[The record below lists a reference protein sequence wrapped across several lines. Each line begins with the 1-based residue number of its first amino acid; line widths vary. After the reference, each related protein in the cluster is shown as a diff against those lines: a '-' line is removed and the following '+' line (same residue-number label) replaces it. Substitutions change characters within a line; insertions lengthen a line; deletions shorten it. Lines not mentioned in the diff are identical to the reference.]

1 MNRNLIIS
9 LLLVTIGQVL
19 VFLQLQGQFLLVR
32 LKDNAIIPI
41 LIGIPISYILLKY
54 TKYCAIAFDG
64 QIWPGRLIGF
74 AVGAIVFTS
83 MSWLL
88 MKEPINAKTF
98 VCLLLSIGI
107 LGIQIFWK

>member
-9 LLLVTIGQVL
+9 LLLVTFGQVL
-19 VFLQLQGQFLLVR
+19 AFLQLQGQFLVTR
-32 LKDNAIIPI
+32 LKDNVMIPI
-41 LIGIPISYILLKY
+41 LIGIPISYVLLKY

-74 AVGAIVFTS
+74 AVGAIVFTT

-88 MKEPINAKTF
+88 MKEPISAKTF
-98 VCLLLSIGI
+98 VCLMLSAGI